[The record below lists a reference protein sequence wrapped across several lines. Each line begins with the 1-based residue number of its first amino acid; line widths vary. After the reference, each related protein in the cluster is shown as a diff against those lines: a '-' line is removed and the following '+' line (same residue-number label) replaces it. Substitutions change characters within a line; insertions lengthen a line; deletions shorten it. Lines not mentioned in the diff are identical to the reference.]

1 MKILITLSTFL
12 VTFSNIT
19 AFPQDSIMKRSVNT
33 EVACGSEITSGFEL
47 TTQNAP
53 YLVQSPNYDGTTLYD
68 DAG

>member
-53 YLVQSPNYDGTTLYD
+53 YLV
-68 DAG
+68 